1 MCLGI
6 PMKIVELNSDENGL
20 VELDGALSSVNLSL
34 LDSPKVGEYVIVHAG
49 YGIEKL
55 DTSEADARIE
65 IFEELERIWH
75 AREAARTLA
84 IIVSDNFHE
93 VH

>member
-6 PMKIVELNSDENGL
+6 PMKIVQLNSDDNGL

-34 LDSPKVGEYVIVHAG
+34 LDSPDVGEYVIVHAG

-55 DTSEADARIE
+55 DTDEADARIE

-75 AREAARTLA
+75 ARKAQGT
-84 IIVSDNFHE
+84 VQ
-93 VH
+93 